1 MPASLRLE
9 IFTADYPR
17 CINFYTKVL
26 QFNII
31 RNERKYLYINKGDI
45 YLAALPD
52 SSSETL
58 GEKVTYRQPPRGVE
72 IVFEVDD
79 LEAERD
85 HVVEKGWKLDND
97 IQMQPWSLKDFRIT
111 DPDGYYLRITT
122 HSPSRNCQ

>member
-9 IFTADYPR
+9 IFTSDYPR
-17 CINFYTKVL
+17 CIAFYSNIL

-31 RNERKYLYINKGDI
+31 RNEPTYLYMNKGDI

-52 SSSETL
+52 LSEEAMA
-58 GEKVTYRQPPRGVE
+58 EKAAYRQPPRGVE

-79 LEAERD
+79 LDAERD
-85 HVVEKGWKLDND
+85 HVVQKGWKLDND
-97 IQMQPWSLKDFRIT
+97 IQLQPWGLKDFRLT

-122 HSPSRNCQ
+122 HSPSRGG

>member
-9 IFTADYPR
+9 IFTSDYAR

-31 RNERKYLYINKGDI
+31 SNERKYLYINKGDSV

-58 GEKVTYRQPPRGVE
+58 GEKVTYRQPPKR
-72 IVFEVDD
+72 
-79 LEAERD
+79 R
-85 HVVEKGWKLDND
+85 
-97 IQMQPWSLKDFRIT
+97 
-111 DPDGYYLRITT
+111 
-122 HSPSRNCQ
+122 